1 MGTESMGLRES
12 KKQETRQ
19 LISDH
24 ATRLFIE
31 QGFEQ
36 TTIAEIATAARVA
49 KKTVTNYFARKEDMA
64 LDHHEEFTATL
75 ARAVAGR
82 AAGESALAVLRREF
96 AAAVER
102 CDPVAGFAGPEFAR
116 MIADSPTLTTRLRE
130 LHDRREEALAEALA
144 AAAPA
149 TRRPSRPGPPRRSSE
164 PPTGCC
170 SGAFR
175 SSPSPGSPTS
185 ASRPR
190 WPRRPRTPSISS
202 KRASERAPKEVPT
215 PDRPAPDRPTPKGP
229 AASSGA
235 LQRIAR

>member
-1 MGTESMGLRES
+1 MGLRES

-49 KKTVTNYFARKEDMA
+49 KKTVTNYFPRKEDMA

-116 MIADSPTLTTRLRE
+116 MIADSPTLTARLRE

-149 TRRPSRPGPPRRSSE
+149 D
-164 PPTGCC
+164 
-170 SGAFR
+170 
-175 SSPSPGSPTS
+175 SPTI
-185 ASRPR
+185 APR
-190 WPRRPRTPSISS
+190 
-202 KRASERAPKEVPT
+202 
-215 PDRPAPDRPTPKGP
+215 
-229 AASSGA
+229 AAAALLGA
-235 LQRIAR
+235 AHRLLFQRIQELTLAGESNDRIAATVAPEATYTFDLLEAGLVASAGLA

>member
-49 KKTVTNYFARKEDMA
+49 KKTVTNYFPRKEDMA

-102 CDPVAGFAGPEFAR
+102 CDPVAGFAGAEFAR
-116 MIADSPTLTTRLRE
+116 MIAESPTLTTRLRE

-149 TRRPSRPGPPRRSSE
+149 DSPPIAPRAVAALLGAAHRLLFRRIQELTLAGE
-164 PPTGCC
+164 PN
-170 SGAFR
+170 
-175 SSPSPGSPTS
+175 
-185 ASRPR
+185 
-190 WPRRPRTPSISS
+190 
-202 KRASERAPKEVPT
+202 
-215 PDRPAPDRPTPKGP
+215 D
-229 AASSGA
+229 
-235 LQRIAR
+235 RIAATVAPEAAYTFDLLEAGLGVRESDS

>member
-144 AAAPA
+144 AAAP
-149 TRRPSRPGPPRRSSE
+149 GD
-164 PPTGCC
+164 
-170 SGAFR
+170 
-175 SSPSPGSPTS
+175 SPTI
-185 ASRPR
+185 APR
-190 WPRRPRTPSISS
+190 AAAALLGAAHRLLFRRIQELTLAGEPN
-202 KRASERAPKEVPT
+202 E
-215 PDRPAPDRPTPKGP
+215 
-229 AASSGA
+229 
-235 LQRIAR
+235 RIAATVAPEATYTFDLLEAGFGAGSEGSADA